1 MSYYCRWPSQ
11 AYTMENSDIE
21 RLWRDMHRC
30 VTVTFYRLFYYMEQH
45 DLLNPINDVHILAIH
60 YIFLPRI
67 NKALNEFKAY
77 WNHHGI
83 RTQSGMSPQQLF
95 TSGMLRLQSSGL
107 TAMDFFDTVEESY
120 GDEEEGLIGNEMV
133 DHDSGEGVTVPPIPI
148 SLSDEETEQLSQ
160 QINPL
165 ECCEDYGLNL
175 YERTVTFLNSLRDN

>member
-1 MSYYCRWPSQ
+1 MGSSVHNQR
-11 AYTMENSDIE
+11 IE
-21 RLWRDMHRC
+21 RLWRDVHRC

-67 NKALNEFKAY
+67 NKALDEFKAY

-107 TAMDFFDTVEESY
+107 TAMNFFDTVEESY
-120 GDEEEGLIGNEMV
+120 GDEEEGLVGNDV
-133 DHDSGEGVTVPPIPI
+133 ADCDDNSDEGVTVPPIPI
-148 SLSDEETEQLSQ
+148 HLTDEEIEELSHL
-160 QINPL
+160 INPL
-165 ECCEDYGLNL
+165 ECCEDYGINL
-175 YERTVTFLNSLRDN
+175 YERTVVFLNSLHQVN